1 MQTNIIINYNL
12 QFSIYDFAFVIRS
25 LGSRQCRHILQMES
39 SEFLHLIYKMILQ
52 RLNTVTCKEVNPIG
66 G

>member
-25 LGSRQCRHILQMES
+25 LGIRHILQMES
-39 SEFLHLIYKMILQ
+39 SEFLHF
-52 RLNTVTCKEVNPIG
+52 KEWFCRD
-66 G
+66 

>member
-1 MQTNIIINYNL
+1 MMQTNIIINYNL

-39 SEFLHLIYKMILQ
+39 SEFLHLLIWNDFSEIKPRDL
-52 RLNTVTCKEVNPIG
+52 
-66 G
+66 

>member
-25 LGSRQCRHILQMES
+25 LGSRHILQMES
-39 SEFLHLIYKMILQ
+39 SEFLHLLIWNNFAEIKPRDL
-52 RLNTVTCKEVNPIG
+52 
-66 G
+66 